1 MSVIT
6 KQQQK
11 ETVQK
16 SSEMSSSNNN
26 NDANKTATPE
36 TRTEVAHWLNQR
48 DETTFSKYDFVG
60 WILFYIFYLIV
71 HVGVLVG

>member
-1 MSVIT
+1 MSIT
-6 KQQQK
+6 KMTN
-11 ETVQK
+11 ETAKAAQPTTTTTSAANTK
-16 SSEMSSSNNN
+16 S
-26 NDANKTATPE
+26 E
-36 TRTEVAHWLNQR
+36 TKLEVAHWLNQR